1 MGAVGMTYW
10 RENGSTSARRS
21 SALFAAGDAEL
32 IIEKFGEDDIIV
44 KFQ

>member
-10 RENGSTSARRS
+10 RENGSTRARRS
-21 SALFAAGDAEL
+21 SALFAVADVEL